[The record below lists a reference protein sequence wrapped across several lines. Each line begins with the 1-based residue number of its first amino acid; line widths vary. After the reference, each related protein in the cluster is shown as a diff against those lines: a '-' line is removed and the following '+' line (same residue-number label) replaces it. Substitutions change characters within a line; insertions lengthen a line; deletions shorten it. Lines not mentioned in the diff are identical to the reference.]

1 MPVRL
6 PYPQLRAFSTK
17 PRQCAKF
24 DKFELYGGRPIPA
37 NKQRLIPT
45 SGSYPQGFTV
55 GSTRAGIKPAGNIQ
69 PDLVIV
75 ASETPAS
82 GAAVFTKNEFCAAS
96 VSVSRELMRHTNGA
110 GLRGVVANAGC
121 ANTLTGQ
128 AGLDDATAM
137 GREAARCISNGM
149 ADNGNSLM
157 VMHTGAGA
165 QRLPIDNI
173 LHHLP
178 KLTKTM
184 GNTHD
189 HWLDAAV
196 ALSTTDTYPKL
207 ISRTFSLPSASAT
220 KFSLAGLT
228 KGAGMVHPNM
238 ATTLGIICTD
248 APVTPPALQILLKG
262 AASRSYNCISIDGDT
277 STNDMVTMFANG
289 AAASP
294 DQPAVDIS
302 PEPSVDFVAFQQ
314 VLSEFMADMAKLVV
328 RDAEGASKFITIRVR
343 GSPSYDAAHHIAS
356 VISRSVLW
364 KTGIYGRDPNWHGIL
379 AALGY
384 SLLDTSFAGQGI
396 IIPEQTSVSFRDGA
410 ETVKFLDCG
419 VPVPVDEVKIKQ
431 IMDKED
437 IETIVDLRDG
447 TAEKPTEEAVYW
459 TCDMTHDF
467 ISMNSGVE
475 IR

>member
-1 MPVRL
+1 MPLRL
-6 PYPQLRAFSTK
+6 TSPQLRALST
-17 PRQCAKF
+17 KF
-24 DKFELYGGRPIPA
+24 DKFDLYGGRPIPA

-45 SGSYPQGFTV
+45 SGSYPKGFNV
-55 GSTRAGIKPAGNIQ
+55 GSTRAGIKPAGNTQ
-69 PDLVIV
+69 PDLLIV
-75 ASETPAS
+75 ASDTPAS
-82 GAAVFTKNEFCAAS
+82 GAAVLTKNEFCAAS
-96 VSVSRELMRHTNGA
+96 VTVTRELMRRTNGA
-110 GLRGVVANAGC
+110 GLRGVIANSGC

-128 AGLDDATAM
+128 VGLDDATAM
-137 GREAARCISNGM
+137 GREAAKCIPKGT
-149 ADNGNSLM
+149 ADDGSSLM

-165 QRLPIDNI
+165 QRLPIHNI
-173 LHHLP
+173 LHHIP
-178 KLTKTM
+178 ELTQKM

-189 HWLDAAV
+189 HWLEAAV

-207 ISRTFSLPSASAT
+207 LSRTFSLPSAPKT
-220 KFSLAGLT
+220 NFSLAGLT

-248 APVTPPALQILLKG
+248 APVTPTALQVLLRG
-262 AASRSYNCISIDGDT
+262 AASKSYNCISIDGDT

-289 AAASP
+289 AAAASSS
-294 DQPAVDIS
+294 QPAVDVS
-302 PEPSVDFVAFQQ
+302 PEPSADFVALQH
-314 VLSEFMADMAKLVV
+314 VLSGFMSDMAKLVV

-343 GSPSYDAAHHIAS
+343 GSTSYDAAHHIAS
-356 VISRSVLW
+356 VIARSVLW

-396 IIPEQTSVSFRDGA
+396 IIPEQTSVSFMDGSEA
-410 ETVKFLDCG
+410 VKFLDRG
-419 VPVPVDEVKIKQ
+419 VPVPVDGAKIKQ

-437 IETIVDLRDG
+437 LETIVDLRYNASQEI
-447 TAEKPTEEAVYW
+447 TPEEAVYW